1 MNFDVTR
8 PNTNGGGIC
17 VWEQDLRS
25 FDQTANDCQDWLA
38 QRGMSE
44 LVEYDIAISGPRKA
58 IRFALRK
65 EKIDQLA
72 PGGDTLQLAERLS
85 LVNRNQQDLKKEIL
99 VAMLASPIVF
109 EFPSIQEL
117 ESHINVRCNIVN
129 AATKTFL
136 SFAAY
141 DAERP
146 IDYWEYDSERGF
158 VVRRGKCLIEALRN
172 ATQPAAIETAYSFS
186 CYRATE
192 YIVALSL
199 AEEASVCNRELL
211 NSLQLQAETRA
222 IKSGEF
228 HSVFMKEYGSRENPL
243 PARYYV
249 PGDRVWFRNP
259 DAASSNAIGF
269 EGSWVFYQGGGL
281 FSDFWKRNQAFT
293 LQSKSLE
300 IFHWRNATY
309 RDNDCEVKID
319 EKVVQTHVQSS
330 LKSTAEVREILRSM
344 EKIQD
349 PRGVYS
355 EGGCIDP
362 SREYPKWVRPCT
374 TDIVLPDV
382 NSLRHWNYS

>member
-1 MNFDVTR
+1 MNFVDPR
-8 PNTNGGGIC
+8 PIASGGGIC
-17 VWEQDLRS
+17 VWEQDVRS
-25 FDQTANDCQDWLA
+25 SDQTPIDCLDWLA

-44 LVEYDIAISGPRKA
+44 AVDFEVIISGSRKA
-58 IRFALRK
+58 MRFALMN
-65 EKIDQLA
+65 EKFDQWT
-72 PGGDTLQLAERLS
+72 PGGDTLQLTSRLS
-85 LVNRNQQDLKKEIL
+85 LDDPDRHDLKKEIL

-109 EFPSIQEL
+109 EFPSVLEL

-146 IDYWEYDSERGF
+146 IDHWEYDSDRGF
-158 VVRRGKCLIEALRN
+158 VVRPGKCVIEALRN
-172 ATQPAAIETAYSFS
+172 ATQPADRETAYSFS

-199 AEEASVCNRELL
+199 AEEASVCNLELL

-228 HSVFMKEYGSRENPL
+228 HQVFMKEYGSREIPL
-243 PARYYV
+243 PSKYYV

-259 DAASSNAIGF
+259 DENSSDATGF
-269 EGSWVFYQGGGL
+269 EGSWVFYHGGGL

-293 LQSKSLE
+293 LQSKSIE

-309 RDNDCEVKID
+309 RDNTGELRID
-319 EKVVQTHVQSS
+319 EKAVQSCVQSS
-330 LKSTAEVREILRSM
+330 LQNPAELGQILQAM
-344 EKIQD
+344 EKLQD
-349 PRGVYS
+349 PRGVYL

-362 SREYPKWVRPCT
+362 TREYPRWVRPRT
-374 TDIVLPDV
+374 SDIVLPDV
-382 NSLRHWNYS
+382 NSIQ